1 MLGKLPVSAN
11 IATRD
16 LDAARRFYVDTLGL
30 QQVGAEGDELIV
42 LRSGSTTV
50 NVYRSDYA
58 GTNRA
63 TALTWETDAALD
75 GLVQALRE
83 RGVRFEHYP
92 DLPGLDLQGDVHVA
106 DHMKLVWFK
115 DPDGNILNLV
125 GH

>member
-16 LDAARRFYVDTLGL
+16 LEAARRFYVDILGL
-30 QQVGAEGDELIV
+30 EQVGSEGDELIV
-42 LRSGSTTV
+42 LRSGPTAV

-92 DLPGLDLQGDVHVA
+92 DLPGLQLQGGVHVA
-106 DHMKLVWFK
+106 GHMKLVWFK

-125 GH
+125 GR